1 MSYEQF
7 RELVKDMR
15 KWQGEYFKTRSKAAL
30 SESKRLGKQVDEVL
44 SEQFSFDGMEG
55 GEA

>member
-7 RELVKDMR
+7 KELVKAMR
-15 KWQGEYFKTRSKAAL
+15 QWQKEYFKMRSKVAL
-30 SESKRLGKQVDEVL
+30 LESKRLEKQVDEVL

>member
-1 MSYEQF
+1 MSYKQF

-15 KWQGEYFKTRSKAAL
+15 KWQREYFKTRSKVAL
-30 SESKRLGKQVDEVL
+30 LESKRLEKQVDGVL